1 MNISDISLLVVAAI
15 PILYRG
21 WNGFRYGLSAEIRHL
36 LTIFFAML
44 VAIRLWQP
52 CAGKLVDALN
62 FDQRWVTIG
71 AFVVLF
77 TIAAVVAGVIFK
89 VNARI
94 FQSVQMNY
102 PDKVL
107 GLAGGLFSG
116 ALLGACILWLS
127 TIAMPGKY
135 DSVDFAKSLIDF
147 PRDVFQSIET
157 VVGVAPDSAARI
169 QFPVA
174 SMIEVPVT
182 GNPADVPPGTMLMT
196 QQGQIAW
203 K

>member
-1 MNISDISLLVVAAI
+1 MNPSDISLLVVAAI

-44 VAIRLWQP
+44 VAIRLWKP
-52 CAGKLVDALN
+52 CAERLVDALN

-77 TIAAVVAGVIFK
+77 TIAAVVASVIFK
-89 VNARI
+89 VNSRV

-102 PDKVL
+102 LDKVL
-107 GLAGGLFSG
+107 GLVGGLFSG

-135 DSVDFAKSLIDF
+135 DTVDYAKSLIDF
-147 PRDVFQSIET
+147 PREVFQSIET
-157 VVGVAPDSAARI
+157 LVGVAPDSAARI
-169 QFPVA
+169 QYPVA
-174 SMIEVPVT
+174 TMIEVPVV
-182 GNPADVPPGTMLMT
+182 GNSADVPAGSMLMT

-203 K
+203 R